1 MGEELDSTF
10 RHTLQV
16 YKTLVLKAG
25 SQGEVRCHLPRAGLV
40 THSPARPSQSMK
52 AGHGD
57 AFLLALRCVF
67 PAQRAPPLSI
77 QIFSILLLAFFFF
90 LILVCLFSFHFFSFF
105 AVSPERF
112 DLHFGCYPL
121 LPLTFKTLHS
131 EVFFLPSQHFLA
143 FYFLAAKSCL
153 PGHARPGPPPSLHPG
168 PKEGKTH
175 FFF

>member
-1 MGEELDSTF
+1 MDFPILPRPGNNFMEKGDAAEEKMGEELDSTF
-10 RHTLQV
+10 CHTLQV

-131 EVFFLPSQHFLA
+131 EVFFLPS
-143 FYFLAAKSCL
+143 
-153 PGHARPGPPPSLHPG
+153 
-168 PKEGKTH
+168 
-175 FFF
+175 

>member
-1 MGEELDSTF
+1 MNKRGFSVSWIFQSSHVQGTISWRKGMQRRKKWGKSWIQLSAIHF
-10 RHTLQV
+10 RCIRHLCSRR
-16 YKTLVLKAG
+16 G

-131 EVFFLPSQHFLA
+131 EGFFLPS
-143 FYFLAAKSCL
+143 
-153 PGHARPGPPPSLHPG
+153 
-168 PKEGKTH
+168 
-175 FFF
+175 